1 MLNLILFVCLSYV
14 ELGVDVLAMLNL
26 ILYVALVVL
35 IMLNLI
41 FISFTIKA
49 LILII
54 HIGSLDMFELVWIL
68 EGDLNSLLNHI
79 EL

>member
-14 ELGVDVLAMLNL
+14 ELGVVVLAMLNL